1 MERETGDWYN
11 FEQLTLPT
19 LNMQPRIESIKEIKL
34 IGKRMNMTFSNLQTQ
49 NLWKNF
55 MPRRKEIANVLKNN
69 LFSVEVYSSGNFFEA
84 FDPTLEFEK
93 WAAVEVS
100 HFDTIPSEM
109 ETLIIPSGKYA
120 VFKYKGRGSETSE
133 AYRNI
138 IQYWFPSSEY
148 TLDHRPHFAIMGEKY
163 KNENSTSEEE
173 LWFPIK
179 AK

>member
-1 MERETGDWYN
+1 MK
-11 FEQLTLPT
+11 
-19 LNMQPRIESIKEIKL
+19 MS
-34 IGKRMNMTFSNLQTQ
+34 FSNLQTQ

-55 MPRRKEIANVLKNN
+55 MPRRKEIANVLENK
-69 LFSVEVYSSGNFFEA
+69 LFSVEVYNTANFFKD

-120 VFKYKGRGSETSE
+120 VFNYKGRGSEASE

-138 IQYWFPSSEY
+138 IQDWFPTSEY
-148 TLDHRPHFAIMGEKY
+148 KLVHRPHFAVMGEKH
-163 KNENSTSEEE
+163 KNEDPTSEEE